1 MMATKRFVAALTGLV
16 LVVAACGGSS
26 GTQAPSAGTEA
37 SAAASA
43 PPASAAPSAAAAT
56 GSIKYIMWDANQLP
70 GYKACADA
78 FQAKF
83 PGTTID
89 VSSLGWDDYWNGIT
103 TGLVSGT
110 SADVFTDHL
119 NKYPEY
125 AFKDQLLDLNPFI
138 QRDGVKLDIYEPGLA
153 DLWVTPDGKRYGLP
167 KDWDTVA
174 FFYNGQM
181 MADAGVDLA
190 SLSSLTWNPDDG
202 GTFEK
207 LVAKLTIDT
216 SGKRGDEAGFDKT
229 KIKVY
234 GMGNAGADAIGQVQS
249 SFYVL
254 SDGFKFTDKP
264 VWGTHYNYD
273 DPKFIAFFKWWRGV
287 IEKGYTP
294 GVKEITGVNYEDTF
308 GAGKYA
314 IESNG
319 SWNIGSMIKRN
330 VPKLGMFPT
339 PIGPSGKRASIF
351 NGLADSIPKTTK
363 NPELAWQWVKYM
375 ASAECQDIVADKG
388 VVFPA
393 INTSAE
399 KKFAQYKASGIDVT
413 AFTVHLTDGT
423 TSLFPIT
430 DHASDVTAI
439 IGPVLTQILLGEADP
454 ATALPAA
461 NTEVNALFTP

>member
-1 MMATKRFVAALTGLV
+1 MTATKRLVTGLSGLL
-16 LVVAACGGSS
+16 LVVAACGGSN
-26 GTQAPSAGTEA
+26 GTQPPGGVAD
-37 SAAASA
+37 SAA
-43 PPASAAPSAAAAT
+43 PAPSAAAVS
-56 GSIKYIMWDANQLP
+56 GSIKYVMWDANQLP

-83 PGTTID
+83 PGTTIG
-89 VSSLGWDDYWNGIT
+89 VESLGWDDYWNGIT

-110 SADVFTDHL
+110 APDVFTDHL

-125 AFKDQLLDLNPFI
+125 AFKDQLVDLNPYA
-138 QRDGVKLDIYEPGLA
+138 QRDGVQTDVYFPGLA

-181 MADAGVDLA
+181 IADAGVDPS
-190 SLSSLTWNPDDG
+190 SLSSLTWNPVDG

-207 LVAKLTIDT
+207 LAAKLTIDANDV
-216 SGKRGDEAGFDKT
+216 RGDEPGFDKT

-234 GMGNAGADAIGQVQS
+234 GLGNNGAGAVGQIEYS
-249 SFYVL
+249 YFVL
-254 SDGFKFTDKP
+254 SDGFNYTDKP

-273 DPKFIAFFKWWRGV
+273 DPKYIAFFKWYRGM
-287 IEKGYTP
+287 IEKGFTP
-294 GVKEITGVNYEDTF
+294 GVKERTGVNYEDTF

-314 IESNG
+314 MESNG
-319 SWNIGSMIKRN
+319 SWNIGSMIKRD

-339 PIGPSGKRASIF
+339 PIGPSGKSVSIF

-363 NPELAWQWVKYM
+363 NPELAWQWVKFM
-375 ASAECQDIVADKG
+375 ASTDCQDIVADKG

-393 INTSAE
+393 IQTSAD
-399 KKFAQYKASGIDVT
+399 KKFAQYKAQGIDVT
-413 AFTVHLTDGT
+413 AFTGHVTDNT

-430 DHASDVTAI
+430 DHASDVSAI
-439 IGPVLTQILLGEADP
+439 MQPVLDQVLLGEVDP
-454 ATALPAA
+454 ATALPDA
-461 NTEVNALFTP
+461 NTQVNALFTP

>member
-1 MMATKRFVAALTGLV
+1 MRRVLSSIRGVALLTSFAMAAV
-16 LVVAACGGSS
+16 ACGGS
-26 GTQAPSAGTEA
+26 GTSPASTEGIG
-37 SAAASA
+37 
-43 PPASAAPSAAAAT
+43 ASAAPAASAAAAT
-56 GSIKYIMWDANQLP
+56 GSIKYVMWDANQLP

-78 FQAKF
+78 FQAKS
-83 PGTTID
+83 PGTTIN
-89 VSSLGWDDYWNGIT
+89 VESLGWDDYWTGIT

-110 SADVFTDHL
+110 APDVFTDHL

-125 AFKDQLLDLNPFI
+125 ALKDQLTDLNPYI
-138 QRDGVKLDIYEPGLA
+138 ARDAVATDIYYPGLA

-167 KDWDTVA
+167 KDFDTVA
-174 FFYNGQM
+174 FFYNGKM
-181 MADAGVDLA
+181 LADAGVDPA
-190 SLSSLTWNPDDG
+190 SLTSLTWNPTDG

-207 LVAKLTIDT
+207 LAAHLTIDT

-234 GMGNAGADAIGQVQS
+234 GMGNAGADYIGQIQS
-249 SFYVL
+249 SFYPL
-254 SDGFKFTDKP
+254 SDGFTFTDKP
-264 VWGTHYNYD
+264 VFGTHYNYD
-273 DPKFIAFFKWWRGV
+273 DPKFIAFFKWWRGI

-314 IESNG
+314 MESNG

-330 VPKLGMFPT
+330 VPQLGMFPT

-363 NPELAWQWVKYM
+363 NPELAWQWVKFM
-375 ASAECQDIVADKG
+375 ASAECQDIVAEKG

-393 INTSAE
+393 IKTSAE
-399 KKFAQYKASGIDVT
+399 KKFAQYKADNVDVT
-413 AFTVHLTDGT
+413 AFTVHLADGT

-430 DHASDVTAI
+430 DHASDVNALVT
-439 IGPVLTQILLGEADP
+439 PVLTQILTGQADP
-454 ATALPAA
+454 ATALPAV
-461 NTEVNALFTP
+461 NTQVNALFAP

>member
-1 MMATKRFVAALTGLV
+1 MTRVLSSIRGAALLTT
-16 LVVAACGGSS
+16 VALAAVACGGSTTPPAS
-26 GTQAPSAGTEA
+26 TEGTGASAAPVA
-37 SAAASA
+37 SAAA
-43 PPASAAPSAAAAT
+43 PT
-56 GSIKYIMWDANQLP
+56 GSIKYVMWDAAQLP
-70 GYKACADA
+70 GYQACADA

-83 PGTTID
+83 PGTTIG
-89 VSSLGWDDYWNGIT
+89 VESLGWDDYWNGIT

-110 SADVFTDHL
+110 APDVFTDHL
-119 NKYPEY
+119 NKYPDY
-125 AFKDQLLDLNPFI
+125 ALKDQLIDLNPYI
-138 QRDGVKLDIYEPGLA
+138 QRDGVPTDIYYPGLA
-153 DLWVTPDGKRYGLP
+153 DLWVTPDGRRFGLP
-167 KDWDTVA
+167 KDFDTVA

-181 MADAGVDLA
+181 LEDAGVDPA
-190 SLSSLTWNPDDG
+190 SLTSLAWNPDDG
-202 GTFEK
+202 GTFEE
-207 LVAKLTIDT
+207 LVARLTIDEN
-216 SGKRGDEAGFDKT
+216 GVRGDEPGFDKT

-234 GMGNAGADAIGQVQS
+234 GMGNNGAGAVGQIEY

-254 SDGFKFTDKP
+254 SDGFAYTDQP

-273 DPKFIAFFKWWRGV
+273 DPRYIAFFKWYRGM
-287 IEKGYTP
+287 IEKGFTP
-294 GVKEITGVNYEDTF
+294 GVEERTGVNYEDTF

-319 SWNIGSMIKRN
+319 SWNIGSMIKRE

-363 NPELAWQWVKYM
+363 NPELAWQWVKFM

-393 INTSAE
+393 IETSAAA
-399 KKFAQYKASGIDVT
+399 KFAQYETNGIDVS
-413 AFTVHLTDGT
+413 AFTVHLADGT

-430 DHASDVTAI
+430 DHAADVDAI
-439 IGPVLTQILLGEADP
+439 MGPVLEQVLLGEVDP

-461 NTEVNALFTP
+461 NEEVNALFAP